1 MSYKDFPKSVRLN
14 KIIFD
19 ITKFVFALLVGL
31 VFEIFLVV
39 LCLVIKIATLIA
51 AYISYKINDMFYYS
65 YIKILIDNTKICY
78 CKKLDI
84 FIKYDEDV
92 NNPLYEWDRATPGM
106 GYYRYDEET
115 DDFVEVKDFLK
126 GINNVKQ

>member
-1 MSYKDFPKSVRLN
+1 MSYKDFPKGVRLN
-14 KIIFD
+14 KIVFD
-19 ITKFVFALLVGL
+19 ITKFIFALLAGL

-39 LCLVIKIATLIA
+39 LCLDIKIATLIA

-78 CKKLDI
+78 CRKLDI
-84 FIKYDEDV
+84 FIKYDEYV
-92 NNPLYEWDRATPGM
+92 NNPLYEADRATPGM

-126 GINNVKQ
+126 GDK

>member
-14 KIIFD
+14 KVIFD
-19 ITKFVFALLVGL
+19 ITKFVCALLAGL
-31 VFEIFLVV
+31 VIEIFLIV
-39 LCLVIKIATLIA
+39 LCLDIRIATLIA

-84 FIKYDEDV
+84 FIKYDENV
-92 NNPLYEWDRATPGM
+92 NNPLYEADRATPGM
-106 GYYRYDEET
+106 GYYRHDEET

-126 GINNVKQ
+126 GDK

>member
-19 ITKFVFALLVGL
+19 ITKFVFALLAGL

-39 LCLVIKIATLIA
+39 LCLDIKIATLIA

-65 YIKILIDNTKICY
+65 YIKILTDNTKICY
-78 CKKLDI
+78 CKKLNI
-84 FIKYDEDV
+84 FIKYDEHV
-92 NNPLYEWDRATPGM
+92 NNPLYEADRATPGM

-126 GINNVKQ
+126 GDK

>member
-14 KIIFD
+14 KVIFD
-19 ITKFVFALLVGL
+19 ITKFVFALLAGL
-31 VFEIFLVV
+31 VFEIFLIV
-39 LCLVIKIATLIA
+39 LCLDIRIATLIA

-78 CKKLDI
+78 CRKLDI
-84 FIKYDEDV
+84 FIKYDEYV
-92 NNPLYEWDRATPGM
+92 NNPLYEADRATPGM
-106 GYYRYDEET
+106 GYYSYDEET

-126 GINNVKQ
+126 GDK

>member
-1 MSYKDFPKSVRLN
+1 M
-14 KIIFD
+14 
-19 ITKFVFALLVGL
+19 L
-31 VFEIFLVV
+31 VFFQYRRYFLD
-39 LCLVIKIATLIA
+39 LHIDSKDH
-51 AYISYKINDMFYYS
+51 KINDIFYYS

-78 CKKLDI
+78 CRKLDI

-92 NNPLYEWDRATPGM
+92 NNPLYEADRATPGM

-126 GINNVKQ
+126 GDK

>member
-14 KIIFD
+14 KVIFD
-19 ITKFVFALLVGL
+19 ITKFVFALLAGL
-31 VFEIFLVV
+31 VIEIFLVV
-39 LCLVIKIATLIA
+39 LCLDIKIATLIA

-65 YIKILIDNTKICY
+65 YIKISIDNTKICY
-78 CKKLDI
+78 CRKLDI
-84 FIKYDEDV
+84 FIKYDEYV
-92 NNPLYEWDRATPGM
+92 NNPLYEAHIATPGM

-126 GINNVKQ
+126 GDK